1 MHRKWKERVEI
12 FLAEKWLDKV
22 INITKVSD
30 SMNIDKVFVQKIII
44 SLISDLTVSAP
55 QRGLD
60 DSQKDDF
67 YDSFITVV
75 RKLGEK

>member
-1 MHRKWKERVEI
+1 
-12 FLAEKWLDKV
+12 
-22 INITKVSD
+22 
-30 SMNIDKVFVQKIII
+30 MNIDKVFVQKIII